1 MNWKGEWTKK
11 WEPQPVLMLL
21 TIVIWSI
28 FIGLCIKGGTLLF
41 TSVYSLFTP
50 SVAKDLYK
58 GLDLSVFREWHT
70 GYYIVAVSLLIGIL
84 ASKAYIFFL
93 VIRVFLKIDLVH
105 PFSKEVSNLISKIGK
120 ATVQV
125 GVLIIIAVSYFVWL
139 SSKTLH
145 SPPTGGFLGGSAE
158 FLIMGAVIY
167 AIAMVFKRGVE
178 IQADND
184 LTV

>member
-1 MNWKGEWTKK
+1 MNAKEAWKNK
-11 WEPQPVLMLL
+11 WETQPVLMLL

-28 FIGLCIKGGTLLF
+28 FIGLCIKGGALLF
-41 TSVYSLFTP
+41 TSVYSLFSP

-58 GLDLSVFREWHT
+58 GLDLSVIREWHT

-84 ASKAYIFFL
+84 ALKAYIFFL

-105 PFSKEVSNLISKIGK
+105 PFSKEVSILISNIGK
-120 ATVQV
+120 VTVQV
-125 GVLIIIAVSYFVWL
+125 GILIIIATSYFVWL

-145 SPPTGGFLGGSAE
+145 SPPTSGFLSGSAE

>member
-1 MNWKGEWTKK
+1 MNWKKEWTKK
-11 WEPQPVLMLL
+11 WETQPVLMLL

-28 FIGLCIKGGTLLF
+28 FIGLCIKGGSLLF
-41 TSVYSLFTP
+41 TSVYSLFSP

-70 GYYIVAVSLLIGIL
+70 GYYIVAVSLLIGIS

-105 PFSKEVSNLISKIGK
+105 PFSKEVSILISNIGK
-120 ATVQV
+120 VTVQV
-125 GVLIIIAVSYFVWL
+125 GVLTIIAASYFVWL
-139 SSKTLH
+139 SSKTFH
-145 SPPTGGFLGGSAE
+145 SPLTSGFLSGSAE
-158 FLIMGAVIY
+158 YLIMGAVIY

>member
-1 MNWKGEWTKK
+1 MNFKEKWGKK
-11 WEPQPVLMLL
+11 WETQPVLMLL
-21 TIVIWSI
+21 TIIIWSI

-41 TSVYSLFTP
+41 TSVYSIFSP

-58 GLDLSVFREWHT
+58 GLDLSVIREWHK

-105 PFSKEVSNLISKIGK
+105 PFSKEVSILISKIGK
-120 ATVQV
+120 VTVQV
-125 GVLIIIAVSYFVWL
+125 GVLIIIAMAYFRWL
-139 SSKTLH
+139 SSNTSH
-145 SPPTGGFLGGSAE
+145 WPATGGFLSGSFE

-178 IQADND
+178 IQSENE